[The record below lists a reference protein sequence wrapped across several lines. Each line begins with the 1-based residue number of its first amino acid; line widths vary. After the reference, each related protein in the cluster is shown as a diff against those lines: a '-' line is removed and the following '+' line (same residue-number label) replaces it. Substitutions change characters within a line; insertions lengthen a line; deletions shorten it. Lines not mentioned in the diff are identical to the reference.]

1 MLSDFSYIFFFEK
14 YLATNVKMNIPKS
27 KIIIFGR
34 IEMWGYEFP
43 SKMPIA
49 RFGMEKENE
58 STTVLRPNAKMF
70 L

>member
-1 MLSDFSYIFFFEK
+1 MLRDFCYIFFFEK

-27 KIIIFGR
+27 KIIILGR

-43 SKMPIA
+43 SKIPIA
-49 RFGMEKENE
+49 RFGTAKEKE
-58 STTVLRPNAKMF
+58 STTVLRPNAKIF